1 MKSPLI
7 GGLFLLLIFILG
19 VYLVQPAAAV
29 PPPPTPTATILL
41 QANLPTPTPTKTKTP
56 TPTQT
61 PKPPTST
68 PTATSTNKPTPR
80 PPTPTPTSSPTP
92 PATPL
97 PSVRQIT
104 QGDCCT
110 SPFWSSDSSE
120 VRFIDQPALDQ
131 PLGIWGVN
139 VNQFGATPHFV
150 TALLGTYSLDG
161 QLLAYPDRKKGVA
174 VVERLEDG
182 QRWEFNTGANGLF
195 FTPNS
200 QEVLWMQT
208 SSDTPWESGEN
219 IIWLADVD
227 GSNARQVATLQQ
239 AEPMDWL
246 ADDELLVVSQKNDAP
261 DRMLLFRLSLQ
272 DGAQTPLTEVF
283 RMQDLLLSPDKHYL
297 VYSSFNPNIDENG
310 IWLVDLENP
319 PQSAQK
325 LPFFGTYRWRD
336 NQHLVFVPF
345 EPMATQHTFYE
356 YDIITGQAR
365 LLFYGNTQL
374 LIANNDWQ
382 VSPDGSKIALVAA
395 SGVQLNGI
403 WILEIR

>member
-1 MKSPLI
+1 M
-7 GGLFLLLIFILG
+7 
-19 VYLVQPAAAV
+19 
-29 PPPPTPTATILL
+29 
-41 QANLPTPTPTKTKTP
+41 
-56 TPTQT
+56 
-61 PKPPTST
+61 
-68 PTATSTNKPTPR
+68 
-80 PPTPTPTSSPTP
+80 
-92 PATPL
+92 
-97 PSVRQIT
+97 
-104 QGDCCT
+104 
-110 SPFWSSDSSE
+110 
-120 VRFIDQPALDQ
+120 RFIDQPALDQ

-139 VNQFGATPHFV
+139 VNQFGTTPHFV
-150 TALLGTYSLDG
+150 TALLGTYSPDG
-161 QLLAYPDRKKGVA
+161 QLLAYPDREKGVA

-182 QRWEFNTGANGLF
+182 RRWEFNTGANSLY

-208 SSDTPWESGEN
+208 TSATPWESGEN
-219 IIWLADVD
+219 TIWLANAD
-227 GSNARQVATLQQ
+227 GSNVRQVATLRQ

-246 ADDELLVVSQKNDAP
+246 ADDELLVVSRKNGAAG
-261 DRMLLFRLSLQ
+261 RMLLSRLSLQ

-283 RMQDLLLSPDKHYL
+283 RMQDLLLSPGKNHL

-319 PQSAQK
+319 EQPAQK

-336 NQHLVFVPF
+336 NRRLIFVPF

-356 YDIITGQAR
+356 YDIFTSRAR

-382 VSPDGSKIALVAA
+382 VSPDGSKIVLVAA
-395 SGVQLNGI
+395 NGTQLNGI

>member
-1 MKSPLI
+1 M
-7 GGLFLLLIFILG
+7 
-19 VYLVQPAAAV
+19 
-29 PPPPTPTATILL
+29 
-41 QANLPTPTPTKTKTP
+41 
-56 TPTQT
+56 
-61 PKPPTST
+61 
-68 PTATSTNKPTPR
+68 
-80 PPTPTPTSSPTP
+80 
-92 PATPL
+92 
-97 PSVRQIT
+97 
-104 QGDCCT
+104 
-110 SPFWSSDSSE
+110 
-120 VRFIDQPALDQ
+120 RFIDQPAPDQ
-131 PLGIWGVN
+131 PLGIWGVS

-150 TALLGTYSLDG
+150 TALLGTYSPDG
-161 QLLAYPDRKKGVA
+161 QLLAYPDREKGVA

-208 SSDTPWESGEN
+208 TSATPWESGEN
-219 IIWLADVD
+219 TIWLANVD
-227 GSNARQVATLQQ
+227 GSNTRQVAALQQ

-246 ADDELLVVSQKNDAP
+246 ADDELLVVSRKNGAAG
-261 DRMLLFRLSLQ
+261 RMLLSRLSLQ

-283 RMQDLLLSPDKHYL
+283 RMQDLLLSPGKNHL

-319 PQSAQK
+319 EQPAQK

-336 NQHLVFVPF
+336 NRRLIFVPF

-356 YDIITGQAR
+356 YDIFTSRAR

-382 VSPDGSKIALVAA
+382 VSPDGSKIVLVAA
-395 SGVQLNGI
+395 NGTQLNGI